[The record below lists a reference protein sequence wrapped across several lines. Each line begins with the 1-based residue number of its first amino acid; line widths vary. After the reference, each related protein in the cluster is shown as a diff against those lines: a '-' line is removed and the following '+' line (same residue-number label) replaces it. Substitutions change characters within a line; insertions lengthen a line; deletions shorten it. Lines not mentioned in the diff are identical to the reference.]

1 MPDQTPTPGHDA
13 DDIPDDVDVL
23 ETAEDIIQ
31 QEPLMLLFGD
41 NARVRFLRVL
51 LDAHAPLNP
60 SRIAEQANVDVSTWY
75 EHRDDL
81 EASGLVEQTGTAGNS
96 PLYTLA
102 DAEDDK
108 RREWLEKLRDWT
120 NAYRRDGDRPA

>member
-1 MPDQTPTPGHDA
+1 MPDRTPTPEP

-51 LDAHAPLNP
+51 LDANAPLNP
-60 SRIAEQANVDVSTWY
+60 SRIAEQANVDISTWY
-75 EHRDDL
+75 DHRDDL

-96 PLYTLA
+96 PLYALVDA
-102 DAEDDK
+102 DEDR

-120 NAYRRDGDRPA
+120 NGYRMDGERPT